1 MTIDVLA
8 TLDKIRRKLM
18 KTNAKCNEVAD
29 RHCRAKVLK
38 ERDMVMVFL
47 RKYILLVRMHSK
59 LHHKK
64 YDPYTIIKN
73 NNNNAFIIDLLEN
86 VSISITFNVLIFIL
100 L

>member
-38 ERDMVMVFL
+38 ERDMVMMFL
-47 RKYILLVRMHSK
+47 RK
-59 LHHKK
+59 
-64 YDPYTIIKN
+64 
-73 NNNNAFIIDLLEN
+73 
-86 VSISITFNVLIFIL
+86 
-100 L
+100 